1 MSEVVHM
8 NANDDFRLALKSQVS
23 LWIVHS
29 TVTFKEHIDAELSKC
44 TNAYPHYI
52 MLNEFTSQN
61 LKERTSPDLIFIQAS
76 GDWAQKLTELYSNSL
91 VLQNSNASLV
101 VFGDEGNSFDLKV
114 ALRIGASDFL
124 SESSTI
130 EGLASILTAVADEK
144 LASKELAELHLFVNS
159 KGGSGASTVSMNT
172 AIELAKCKQ
181 NKVLFLD
188 LDIQFGAIQ
197 DYLDLNPQY
206 GLHDI
211 IDGANDLDEVALQTL
226 VTKHSCELSFLNFQ
240 QMHPIENELKARSLH
255 TVIPLLREHYTH
267 IIADLSRG
275 IEANYSS
282 LISQSTK
289 VFFVAQQSYVSIK
302 NTNDMLGVLEL
313 EYGLP
318 RNHVEVVVN
327 RYDKKQG
334 LKITDIEGA
343 LGQIR
348 VHVFPNDY
356 KIVNESSNLGKPF
369 CLSKKKS
376 AVSDA
381 VTRLATSIA
390 PVEEQEKTG
399 WLGKIFS

>member
-1 MSEVVHM
+1 MNEIM
-8 NANDDFRLALKSQVS
+8 QTNANDDFKLALKSQIS
-23 LWIVHS
+23 IWIVYS
-29 TVTFKEHIDAELSKC
+29 TNAFKKHIETELAKC
-44 TNAYPHYI
+44 TNAFTSFI
-52 MLNEFTSQN
+52 TLNEFDSN
-61 LKERTSPDLIFIQAS
+61 NVKERTIPDLIFIQSS

-91 VLQNSNASLV
+91 VLQNSNSSLV

-124 SESSTI
+124 SELTSL
-130 EGLASILTAVADEK
+130 EGLASILTTVADDK
-144 LASKELAELHLFVNS
+144 FSNKELAELHIFVNS

-172 AIELAKCKQ
+172 AIELAKNES

-197 DYLDLNPQY
+197 DYLDLKPQY

-211 IDGANDLDEVALQTL
+211 IDASSDLDETALQTL
-226 VTKHSCELSFLNFQ
+226 VSKHSCNLSFLNFQ
-240 QMHPIENELKARSLH
+240 QMHPIENELKARGLH
-255 TVIPLLREHYTH
+255 TIIPVLREHYTH
-267 IIADLSRG
+267 IVADLSRG

-289 VFFVAQQSYVSIK
+289 VYFIAQQSYVSIK

-318 RNHVEVVVN
+318 KEHVEVVVN
-327 RYDKKQG
+327 RYDKKQA
-334 LKITDIEGA
+334 LKITDIEEA

-348 VHVFPNDY
+348 VHVLPNDY
-356 KIVNESSNLGKPF
+356 RVVNESSNLGKPF

-376 AVSDA
+376 AVSEA
-381 VTRLATSIA
+381 ISRLASSIA
-390 PVEEQEKTG
+390 PVKEQKTG